1 MLPPRDDDETFISA
15 GLWRSYVRTFGLG
28 LSSVRRMRDGGR
40 KQMTIFLSI
49 SFLRSGKSRGPR
61 GVRTSNRTVFVS
73 LASSCREHVA
83 ALPSGIYTFLGAGS
97 EASSMCVQDRKKIQ
111 LTDVDS

>member
-1 MLPPRDDDETFISA
+1 
-15 GLWRSYVRTFGLG
+15 
-28 LSSVRRMRDGGR
+28 
-40 KQMTIFLSI
+40 MTIFLSI

-61 GVRTSNRTVFVS
+61 GVRRTSNRTVFVS